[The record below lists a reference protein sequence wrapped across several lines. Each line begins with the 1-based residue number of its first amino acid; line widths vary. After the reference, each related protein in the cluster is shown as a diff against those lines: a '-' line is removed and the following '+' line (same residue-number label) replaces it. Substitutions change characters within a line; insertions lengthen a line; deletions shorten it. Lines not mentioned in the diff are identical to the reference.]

1 MVKVYPALVTLF
13 KCLIFAD
20 SVVKP
25 AMLPIGDDNADRR
38 IAPLINYALIAINV
52 LVFVLLQGMGG
63 NEKFTY
69 AYSTVPAEI
78 LTGRDIATAM
88 LEPTPVPVYFTLI
101 TSMFMHGGWAHL
113 LGNMLFLW
121 VFGDNIENRIGHARY
136 LIFYLV
142 CGIIASL
149 SHVFI
154 SGASSEIPS
163 LGASG
168 AISGVLG
175 EYLLLFPSRRV
186 RVMMGRGVG
195 EVPAFV
201 ALGIWIVFQIINGMG
216 MLGGDGTGGGVAYAA
231 HIGGFIAGLALIKL
245 FDIGGTKRSVISR

>member
-1 MVKVYPALVTLF
+1 
-13 KCLIFAD
+13 
-20 SVVKP
+20 
-25 AMLPIGDDNADRR
+25 MLPIGDDDSDRR
-38 IAPLINYALIAINV
+38 FAPLINYVLIAINV
-52 LVFVLLQGMGG
+52 LVFVFLQGMGG

-69 AYSTVPAEI
+69 AFSTVPAEI
-78 LTGRDIATAM
+78 LTGKDIAAGV

-121 VFGDNIENRIGHARY
+121 VFGDNIENRIGHMRY

-149 SHVFI
+149 SHVFV
-154 SGASSEIPS
+154 SGSDSLIPS

-175 EYLLLFPSRRV
+175 GYMLLFPSRRV
-186 RVMMGRGVG
+186 RVIMGRGITTGSCICCTWYLDSVPGYKRNGNVG
-195 EVPAFV
+195 
-201 ALGIWIVFQIINGMG
+201 W
-216 MLGGDGTGGGVAYAA
+216 
-231 HIGGFIAGLALIKL
+231 
-245 FDIGGTKRSVISR
+245 